1 MKFDAVFQGGG
12 VKGTA
17 FVGAVN
23 CLQDNG
29 YKWQNLAGTSAGSIV
44 AALLAAGYTA
54 KELEEIM
61 INMSYTKLLKKNI
74 LNDIPVVGNVFQLVN
89 DFGIYS
95 SRVIENWMFE
105 RLWEKGKTK
114 FKDIEKEGIMLK
126 IIAADITRR
135 SILIFPDD
143 LKKYGINPGEFS
155 IAKAV
160 RMSCSIPF
168 FFKPVKLKYDD
179 KTDYIVDGGLISNFP
194 IWVFDSDTAPKWPTF
209 GFKLTNDSR
218 KNHFKKNIVENKKNL
233 ISYSIDVINTAFD
246 RDEEVYV
253 ADKDSVRTINIPTMG
268 VNATDF
274 AISKK
279 KTMELYRSGYN
290 STKVF
295 LDSWNFGDYILRYR
309 M

>member
-95 SRVIENWMFE
+95 SRVIENWMFQ

-168 FFKPVKLKYDD
+168 SL
-179 KTDYIVDGGLISNFP
+179 
-194 IWVFDSDTAPKWPTF
+194 
-209 GFKLTNDSR
+209 
-218 KNHFKKNIVENKKNL
+218 NL
-233 ISYSIDVINTAFD
+233 
-246 RDEEVYV
+246 
-253 ADKDSVRTINIPTMG
+253 
-268 VNATDF
+268 
-274 AISKK
+274 
-279 KTMELYRSGYN
+279 
-290 STKVF
+290 
-295 LDSWNFGDYILRYR
+295 
-309 M
+309 

>member
-218 KNHFKKNIVENKKNL
+218 KNHFKKNIVENKRNL

-290 STKVF
+290 STKIF

>member
-61 INMSYTKLLKKNI
+61 INMSYTRLLKKNI

-218 KNHFKKNIVENKKNL
+218 KNHFKKNIVENKRNL

-279 KTMELYRSGYN
+279 RL
-290 STKVF
+290 
-295 LDSWNFGDYILRYR
+295 WNCIVQAIIVLKSF
-309 M
+309 

>member
-12 VKGTA
+12 VKGIA
-17 FVGAVN
+17 FVGAAD
-23 CLQDNG
+23 CLQENG

-54 KELEEIM
+54 KELKEIM

-74 LNDIPVVGNVFQLVN
+74 LNDIPVVGNIFQLVN
-89 DFGIYS
+89 DFGVYS

-168 FFKPVKLKYDD
+168 FFKPVKLEYDD
-179 KTDYIVDGGLISNFP
+179 KIDYIVDGGLISNFP

-209 GFKLTNDSR
+209 GFKLTNDSG
-218 KNHFKKNIVENKKNL
+218 KNHFKKNIVESKKNL

-279 KTMELYRSGYN
+279 KTMELYHSGYN

-295 LDSWNFGDYILRYR
+295 LDSWNFGEYILRYR